1 MILGCWRH
9 DFGLLEARI
18 RVCKRSQDWAGWIW
32 HLEAGSNITL
42 VLVAWSVVIVKAE
55 NRKAGCLSRIAVV

>member
-1 MILGCWRH
+1 LRRH

-18 RVCKRSQDWAGWIW
+18 GARKRSQDWAGWTW
-32 HLEAGSNITL
+32 HLEVGSNIAL
-42 VLVAWSVVIVKAE
+42 ALVAWGMVIVKVE